1 MMFFQSF
8 GDDRQPA
15 DFWEGLPPHLG
26 SFYRMCQEVSP
37 WFLDRLVEG
46 TRYRVMKLE
55 GSHRKPGESWEDLIQ
70 ARVVAAY
77 RLYLEA
83 GGNRFVCAGSPWIDA
98 VGPGYPMAS
107 IAGDRIRM
115 FVSQALRGYYGNLV
129 PDLERLVDEAVT
141 DTLLQNRLRIGSVS
155 EYLAKLR
162 EPEGSNRKFTVLDFE
177 GLMIHGSRQR
187 ASCLVKKRLKEIL
200 QLKDY
205 GKSRYR
211 QVDGELVKIPSG
223 ITCDLVGTETCNLA
237 IDALRKEVI
246 FQSPANR
253 FIFEKLLEF
262 WTLED
267 LLASEELTRMVRNE
281 SKHKKNKFA
290 IKLSIVVRRTKVI
303 AQINRKA
310 RELRLFELLEGTQ
323 WDS

>member
-155 EYLAKLR
+155 EYFARLR
-162 EPEGSNRKFTVLDFE
+162 ESEGSNRKFTVLDFE

-187 ASCLVKKRLKEIL
+187 ASRLIKKRFKEIL
-200 QLKDY
+200 QLKEY
-205 GKSRYR
+205 GGSQYG
-211 QVDGELVKIPSG
+211 QLEGELVKIPSG
-223 ITCDLVGTETCNLA
+223 ITCDLVGTETYNLA

-246 FQSPANR
+246 FQSPANQ

-281 SKHKKNKFA
+281 SKYKNNYFA
-290 IKLSIVVRRTKVI
+290 IKLSIVVRRAKVI

-310 RELRLFELLEGTQ
+310 RELRLFELLKGTQ

>member
-1 MMFFQSF
+1 
-8 GDDRQPA
+8 
-15 DFWEGLPPHLG
+15 
-26 SFYRMCQEVSP
+26 
-37 WFLDRLVEG
+37 
-46 TRYRVMKLE
+46 MKLE

-155 EYLAKLR
+155 EYFARLR
-162 EPEGSNRKFTVLDFE
+162 ESEGSNRKFTVLDFE

-187 ASCLVKKRLKEIL
+187 ASRLIKKRFKEIL
-200 QLKDY
+200 QLKEY
-205 GKSRYR
+205 GGSQYG
-211 QVDGELVKIPSG
+211 QLEGELVKIPSG
-223 ITCDLVGTETCNLA
+223 ITCDLVGTETYNLA

-281 SKHKKNKFA
+281 SKYKKNDFA
-290 IKLSIVVRRTKVI
+290 IKRSIVVRRTKVI

-310 RELRLFELLEGTQ
+310 RELRLFELLKGTQ

>member
-155 EYLAKLR
+155 EYFARLR
-162 EPEGSNRKFTVLDFE
+162 ESEGSNRKFTVLDFE

-187 ASCLVKKRLKEIL
+187 ASCLVKKRFKEIL
-200 QLKDY
+200 QLKEY
-205 GKSRYR
+205 GGSQYG
-211 QVDGELVKIPSG
+211 QLEGELVKIPSG
-223 ITCDLVGTETCNLA
+223 ITCDLVGTETYNLA

-281 SKHKKNKFA
+281 SKYKNNYFA
-290 IKLSIVVRRTKVI
+290 IKLSIVVRRAKVI

-310 RELRLFELLEGTQ
+310 RELRLFELLKGTQ

>member
-55 GSHRKPGESWEDLIQ
+55 GSHRKPGESWEDLIE

-83 GGNRFVCAGSPWIDA
+83 GGNRYICAGSPWIDA

-115 FVSQALRGYYGNLV
+115 VVSQALRGYYGNLV

-155 EYLAKLR
+155 EYFARLR
-162 EPEGSNRKFTVLDFE
+162 ESEGSNRKFTVLDFE

-187 ASCLVKKRLKEIL
+187 ASRLIKKRFKEIL
-200 QLKDY
+200 QLKEY
-205 GKSRYR
+205 GGSQYG
-211 QVDGELVKIPSG
+211 QLEGELVKIPSG
-223 ITCDLVGTETCNLA
+223 ITCDLVGTETYNLA

-246 FQSPANR
+246 FQSPANQ

-281 SKHKKNKFA
+281 SKYKKNDFA
-290 IKLSIVVRRTKVI
+290 IKRSIVVRRTKVI

-310 RELRLFELLEGTQ
+310 RELRLFELLKGTQ